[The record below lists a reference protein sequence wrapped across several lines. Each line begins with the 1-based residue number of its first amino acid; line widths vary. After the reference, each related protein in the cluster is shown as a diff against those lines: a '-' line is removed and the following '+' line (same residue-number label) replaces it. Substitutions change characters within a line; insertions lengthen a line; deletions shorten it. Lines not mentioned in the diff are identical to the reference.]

1 MHFSD
6 EVEREALKCSYL
18 FKIVIVENV
27 QIKNKF
33 NVAIKIIIIMGR

>member
-6 EVEREALKCSYL
+6 DVESEALECSCL
-18 FKIVIVENV
+18 FKIIIVENV

-33 NVAIKIIIIMGR
+33 NVAIKKVTMGR